1 MGSLLS
7 PSMPSFLS
15 PSAPPSF
22 PKSPPPPV
30 HRRVPNVRHH
40 RPVFRKLLR
49 SGFAFRAEQP
59 RPPGFVIG
67 NEKGQSSCVGECAQT
82 VGESTTRRR
91 EYANS
96 QRTQHVPLST
106 QSLVVFPTLYGPVGF
121 GIGNTGANTPAAVD
135 RREPKTPKTE
145 TNRHTAVGILIP
157 GSLPSAL
164 TEVQLTVARYAGT
177 TCHRVPSNRACSPR
191 MIRKGAP
198 DLMRLVLVFRTDD
211 LVDVPAPAPMSRVL
225 RAGIAYG
232 YRKRVRWKQHMGGQR
247 V

>member
-1 MGSLLS
+1 VCANSRREYNT
-7 PSMPSFLS
+7 
-15 PSAPPSF
+15 SASI
-22 PKSPPPPV
+22 
-30 HRRVPNVRHH
+30 
-40 RPVFRKLLR
+40 RK
-49 SGFAFRAEQP
+49 
-59 RPPGFVIG
+59 
-67 NEKGQSSCVGECAQT
+67 QSEN
-82 VGESTTRRR
+82 TTRRR
-91 EYANS
+91 VYANS

-225 RAGIAYG
+225 RAGSAYG